1 VAKKKKLLLL
11 LKRLL
16 LKRRL
21 RWKPLPLKLLLLKPL
36 PLKLL
41 LLKLL
46 PLKLLPLSP
55 LLPSNTGSRNEKPA
69 FWPVFFRLRFGA
81 RVIQARNRSSR
92 AMASTRRGS
101 GWV

>member
-1 VAKKKKLLLL
+1 MAKKKKLLLL

-21 RWKPLPLKLLLLKPL
+21 RWKLLPLKRLPLKPLPLKPLPLLPLKLLLLL
-36 PLKLL
+36 
-41 LLKLL
+41 
-46 PLKLLPLSP
+46 
-55 LLPSNTGSRNEKPA
+55 LLPSNIGSGTKKPA
-69 FWPVFFRLRFGA
+69 FWPVFFRPRFGA
-81 RVIQARNRSSR
+81 GVIQARNRSSR